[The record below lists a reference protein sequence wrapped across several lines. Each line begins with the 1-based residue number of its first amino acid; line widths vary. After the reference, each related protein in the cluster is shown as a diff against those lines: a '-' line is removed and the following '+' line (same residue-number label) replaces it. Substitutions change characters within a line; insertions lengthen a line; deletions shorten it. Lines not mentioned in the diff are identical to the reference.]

1 MSKLK
6 LLISVT
12 GIAFALSAQE
22 PAKPANETKPSAE
35 LAAQQPV
42 GRIRDERVSV
52 ENVGYWKNSA
62 ANGKGEYIEFTFD
75 IHNKSGE
82 TIPLKMFVLAF
93 NEKDL
98 VDKEARKFVEYPRWR
113 KFDEDKVKHQLVLF
127 NSIPEIKHDEVAAYA
142 KKKDETVAKN
152 AGLKPRER
160 ETQTTSASG
169 KKKTTLQDFVD
180 YVSYLHD
187 NPTAGIDISLQ
198 GFENAV
204 FNVKCEGKT
213 GKKECEEKRT
223 SYTIEEKAM
232 KVNVWG
238 KLLSPYQ
245 GDRKFF
251 NHLGIILYDAESK
264 KIVFRQFYR
273 FEGKFK
279 IL

>member
-1 MSKLK
+1 M
-6 LLISVT
+6 ISVV
-12 GIAFALSAQE
+12 GIVFALNAQE
-22 PAKPANETKPSAE
+22 PAKPASETRATGE

-42 GRIRDERVSV
+42 GSIRDDRVSV
-52 ENVGYWKNSA
+52 ENVGYWKNTA

-75 IHNKSGE
+75 IHNKSAD

-98 VDKEARKFVEYPRWR
+98 VDAEARKFVAYPRWR
-113 KFDEDKVKHQLVLF
+113 KFDEDKMKHQLVLF

-142 KKKDETVAKN
+142 KKKDEAVSKA

-160 ETQTTSASG
+160 ETSTTSASG

-180 YVSYLHD
+180 YVSYLHE
-187 NPTAGIDISLQ
+187 NPTAGIDVSLQ

-223 SYTIEEKAM
+223 SYTIEEKAL

-238 KLLSPYQ
+238 KLLSPYN
-245 GDRKFF
+245 GERKFF
-251 NHLGIILYDAESK
+251 NHLGIVLYDVDAK
-264 KIVFRQFYR
+264 KIVYRQFYR

-279 IL
+279 VF